1 MPSPNIEK
9 FMLSILAIMIIIIFA
24 GCIYALFFAIYQF
37 VFSGW
42 DAEKI
47 KSAWNSIRY
56 MIIGVVLTFIFLFL
70 FPLIFKKLKVQGYE
84 MYTAQNIFLT
94 AGNIIFWMFNF
105 AGEAID
111 IYQSAEDTSWN
122 TWVIE
127 TKQAPTSSDFE
138 L

>member
-1 MPSPNIEK
+1 
-9 FMLSILAIMIIIIFA
+9 
-24 GCIYALFFAIYQF
+24 
-37 VFSGW
+37 
-42 DAEKI
+42 
-47 KSAWNSIRY
+47 
-56 MIIGVVLTFIFLFL
+56 
-70 FPLIFKKLKVQGYE
+70 

-94 AGNIIFWMFNF
+94 AGNLIFWMFNF

-127 TKQAPTSSDFE
+127 KKQAPTSSDFE